1 MQLRR
6 GKYKYFLGKIED
18 LTLFQI
24 STNLGIIIYTKMEIL
39 NAFHTA

>member
-1 MQLRR
+1 M
-6 GKYKYFLGKIED
+6 YFLGKIED

-24 STNLGIIIYTKMEIL
+24 STNLGIIIYAKMEIL